1 MWNFF
6 AQVLVAV
13 LLWIEERA
21 KRGHVAVESD
31 RDDGRI
37 RRAGSRLREWV
48 RSNRSGE
55 LRKPD
60 ASRPSDQGPDVH
72 ADSR

>member
-21 KRGHVAVESD
+21 KRGHVAVDSD
-31 RDDGRI
+31 RDDGSIRRSGSRI
-37 RRAGSRLREWV
+37 REWMREQDRAGSARRSDPDRSERDGSGV
-48 RSNRSGE
+48 R
-55 LRKPD
+55 PD
-60 ASRPSDQGPDVH
+60 
-72 ADSR
+72 